1 MSVDVDQFQEFITEV
16 KYATGLVRKK
26 KFNLGEYYNH
36 MANFFEHA
44 NMPTDADGLR
54 ILAVKW
60 KKEKGENNGN

>member
-26 KFNLGEYYNH
+26 KFNLGEHYSH
-36 MANFFEHA
+36 MADFFEHV
-44 NMPTDADGLR
+44 NMPTDADDLR

-60 KKEKGENNGN
+60 KKEKGESNDD